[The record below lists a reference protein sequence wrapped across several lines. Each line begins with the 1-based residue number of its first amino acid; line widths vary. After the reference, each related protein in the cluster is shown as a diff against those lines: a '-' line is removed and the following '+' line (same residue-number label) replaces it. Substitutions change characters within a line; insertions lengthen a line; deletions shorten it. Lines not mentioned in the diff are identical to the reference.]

1 MTPRMDWWERN
12 NSHTKKQLTHEELMT
27 TRDEIDQIAQLLVDP
42 KRIENCESKN
52 IMIDSWFLT
61 PSQPWRQEWMDGN
74 ETTRTQKSS
83 SPMKNSMTTRDE
95 IDPIDQLLVDLKN
108 IENCESKI

>member
-42 KRIENCESKN
+42 KRIENCESK
-52 IMIDSWFLT
+52 I
-61 PSQPWRQEWMDGN
+61 RWMG
-74 ETTRTQKSS
+74 
-83 SPMKNSMTTRDE
+83 MK
-95 IDPIDQLLVDLKN
+95 
-108 IENCESKI
+108 